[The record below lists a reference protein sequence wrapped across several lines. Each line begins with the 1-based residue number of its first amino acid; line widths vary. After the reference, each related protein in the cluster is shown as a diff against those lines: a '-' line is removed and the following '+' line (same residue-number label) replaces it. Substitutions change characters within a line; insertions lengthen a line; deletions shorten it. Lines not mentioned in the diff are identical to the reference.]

1 MPKGRMGVEKGLR
14 PTSPVHVHVEDD
26 TPVHVH
32 VKKAT
37 KKKGTKVRARQGF
50 SSSLGVQNLRIK
62 PRKSTTASARARS
75 RSPGGGPWVPP
86 PGKATKGS
94 KISWQG
100 PTHRLEITTPRTEV
114 QIEDLSTDDEDRVHG
129 NLRNY
134 EKKIDSLM
142 TEVGTLKNEAAL
154 QTAMSEIEHKED
166 LLETSQRIIQ
176 KQEKEILDFHDELCL
191 TEKENRLLR
200 KSMDLMHED
209 VDISK
214 DFFSVEREKLMKKLI
229 EVEMDGQAAAQ
240 QVRELRET
248 VRRIREESRPSAE
261 GAKLTKQK
269 ELLLEKLTDFEATN
283 RTLRRLLREQHSQ
296 EASALRL
303 SEQRDVLIKKMADM
317 DRLTERLRLELLE
330 RDRLIVDLRNQT
342 AAQREENMA
351 LSGLQGTLE
360 GTRAH
365 LQKQLRT
372 KEADCNR
379 MAVQIRSLESQV
391 NQDKI
396 ELDHIQDLL
405 NNAKGKSDR
414 DKDALKKATRAQK
427 QRAERSE
434 DALDCLNAQLMERE
448 TQVADL
454 KSDLDH
460 VTINIEK
467 ISKERAQ
474 AQAENTAL
482 KTRISE
488 LEYLVDKVEESARSN
503 SDTVTV
509 RLHEKTSEVSNL
521 KLENER
527 LKSSI
532 ANIESKFQLAEE
544 EMLQLRN
551 NLRQSEKLTD
561 DYRDQ
566 IEYVLQRT
574 RYLKSMALNR
584 SRREADE
591 ISVHLE
597 VKEKENGRLHQ
608 EGELE
613 LEKVKL
619 RLNQRLQEL
628 EPLPELLRT
637 TEFKLQDATDQLLA
651 YERKN
656 TDNTKLIAELT
667 AKVEQL
673 TDTMDQIRG
682 KMHGGQ
688 DENRTLASRVE
699 LMDKKLKE
707 VEDQNRELITTIAKR
722 EESIHQNNLRL
733 EEKTRENGSLTRQL
747 ENALTDIRRHQDQA
761 RDRMSSKE
769 RTYQSRIADLESQL
783 SQLRAEIA
791 RVKREKEENE
801 RKFNSRMYDLKDRLE
816 QSHSTN
822 RSMQN
827 YVQFLKNSYA
837 NVFGDSAISMP
848 TSPIRSIVP

>member
-342 AAQREENMA
+342 AAQ
-351 LSGLQGTLE
+351 
-360 GTRAH
+360 
-365 LQKQLRT
+365 
-372 KEADCNR
+372 
-379 MAVQIRSLESQV
+379 RSLESQV

>member
-26 TPVHVH
+26 IPVHVH

-50 SSSLGVQNLRIK
+50 SSSLGVQNLKIK

-129 NLRNY
+129 NLRDY

-176 KQEKEILDFHDELCL
+176 KQEKEILDVHDELCL

-248 VRRIREESRPSAE
+248 IRRIREESRPSAE

-342 AAQREENMA
+342 AAQR
-351 LSGLQGTLE
+351 
-360 GTRAH
+360 
-365 LQKQLRT
+365 
-372 KEADCNR
+372 
-379 MAVQIRSLESQV
+379 SLESQV

-414 DKDALKKATRAQK
+414 DKDSLKKATRAQK

-551 NLRQSEKLTD
+551 NLRHSEKLTD

-566 IEYVLQRT
+566 SSGYSRSVAT
-574 RYLKSMALNR
+574 RLNR

-597 VKEKENGRLHQ
+597 VKEKENGRLQQ

>member
-1 MPKGRMGVEKGLR
+1 MPKGIMGVEKGLR

-32 VKKAT
+32 VKKT
-37 KKKGTKVRARQGF
+37 VKKKGMKVRSRQGI
-50 SSSLGVQNLRIK
+50 SSSLGGENMRSK
-62 PRKSTTASARARS
+62 SRKSTASARARS

-154 QTAMSEIEHKED
+154 QNAISEIEHKED

-176 KQEKEILDFHDELCL
+176 KQEKEIQDFHDELCM

-200 KSMDLMHED
+200 KSMDLIQDESE
-209 VDISK
+209 IRN
-214 DFFSVEREKLMKKLI
+214 DFFSAEREKLMKKLI

-248 VRRIREESRPSAE
+248 IRRIREEGRPSVE
-261 GAKLTKQK
+261 GAKLAKQK

-283 RTLRRLLREQHSQ
+283 RTLRRLLREHHRHES
-296 EASALRL
+296 SALRL

-317 DRLTERLRLELLE
+317 DRLNERLRLELLE

-351 LSGLQGTLE
+351 LSSLQGTLE

-379 MAVQIRSLESQV
+379 MAVQIRSLETQV

-396 ELDHIQDLL
+396 ELDHIQELL

-414 DKDALKKATRAQK
+414 DKEALKKATR
-427 QRAERSE
+427 
-434 DALDCLNAQLMERE
+434 
-448 TQVADL
+448 
-454 KSDLDH
+454 
-460 VTINIEK
+460 
-467 ISKERAQ
+467 
-474 AQAENTAL
+474 
-482 KTRISE
+482 RISE

-509 RLHEKTSEVSNL
+509 RLHEKTSELSSL

-566 IEYVLQRT
+566 
-574 RYLKSMALNR
+574 LNR

-591 ISVHLE
+591 ISVHLDA
-597 VKEKENGRLHQ
+597 KEKENGRLQQ

-619 RLNQRLQEL
+619 RLNQRLMEL

-656 TDNTKLIAELT
+656 TDNTKLIAELM

-673 TDTMDQIRG
+673 TNTMDQLRG

-699 LMDKKLKE
+699 LLDKKLKE
-707 VEDQNRELITTIAKR
+707 VEDQNRELIATIAKR

-837 NVFGDSAISMP
+837 NVFGDSAIAMP
-848 TSPIRSIVP
+848 TSPIHSVVP

>member
-1 MPKGRMGVEKGLR
+1 MPKGIMGVEKGLR

-32 VKKAT
+32 VKKT
-37 KKKGTKVRARQGF
+37 VKKKGMKVRSRQGI
-50 SSSLGVQNLRIK
+50 SSSLGGENMRSK
-62 PRKSTTASARARS
+62 SRKSTASARARS

-154 QTAMSEIEHKED
+154 QNAISEIEHKED

-176 KQEKEILDFHDELCL
+176 KQEKEIQDFHDELCM

-200 KSMDLMHED
+200 KSMDLIQDESE
-209 VDISK
+209 IRN
-214 DFFSVEREKLMKKLI
+214 DFFSAEREKLMKKLI

-248 VRRIREESRPSAE
+248 IRRIREEGRPSVE
-261 GAKLTKQK
+261 GAKLAKQK

-283 RTLRRLLREQHSQ
+283 RTLRRLLREHHRHES
-296 EASALRL
+296 SALRL

-317 DRLTERLRLELLE
+317 DRLNERLRLELLE

-351 LSGLQGTLE
+351 LSSLQGTLE

-379 MAVQIRSLESQV
+379 MAVQIRSLETQV

-396 ELDHIQDLL
+396 ELDHIQELL

-414 DKDALKKATRAQK
+414 DKEALKKATRAQK

-454 KSDLDH
+454 KSELDH

-467 ISKERAQ
+467 LSKERAQ
-474 AQAENTAL
+474 AQAENAAL

-509 RLHEKTSEVSNL
+509 RLHEKTSELSSL

-566 IEYVLQRT
+566 
-574 RYLKSMALNR
+574 LNR

-591 ISVHLE
+591 ISVHLDA
-597 VKEKENGRLHQ
+597 KEKENGRLQQ

-619 RLNQRLQEL
+619 RLNQRLMEL

-656 TDNTKLIAELT
+656 TDNTKLIAELM

-673 TDTMDQIRG
+673 TNTMDQLRG

-699 LMDKKLKE
+699 LLDKKLKE
-707 VEDQNRELITTIAKR
+707 VEDQNRELIATIAKR

-837 NVFGDSAISMP
+837 NVFGDSAIAMP
-848 TSPIRSIVP
+848 TSPIHSVVP

>member
-26 TPVHVH
+26 IPVHVH

-37 KKKGTKVRARQGF
+37 KKKGTKGF
-50 SSSLGVQNLRIK
+50 SSSLGVQNLKIK

-129 NLRNY
+129 NLRDY

-176 KQEKEILDFHDELCL
+176 KQEKEILDVHDELCL

-248 VRRIREESRPSAE
+248 IRRIREESRPSAE

-351 LSGLQGTLE
+351 LSSLQGTLE

-414 DKDALKKATRAQK
+414 DKDSLKKATRAQK

-551 NLRQSEKLTD
+551 NLRHSEKLTD

-566 IEYVLQRT
+566 SSGYSRSVAT
-574 RYLKSMALNR
+574 RLNR

-597 VKEKENGRLHQ
+597 VKEKENGRLQQ